1 MKRSPS
7 QKQVLYKKAYLHW
20 AKKKPVYTGHF
31 RSKVAMFHFK
41 INLSL
46 VVRVRV
52 HQRCLPYL
60 VLHQHLVAGIP
71 EWELEARHSSPWQL
85 VRRACQDP
93 VALGCKSHRGE
104 LQNCT
109 HQPVLEKRIT
119 MKSWK
124 CMSVPASLNWY
135 IFIYLFLP
143 LSFFSIFVLAV
154 CLRQRS
160 IVSLLSKHLTH
171 FSSVK
176 GEK

>member
-31 RSKVAMFHFK
+31 RSKVVMFHFK
-41 INLSL
+41 TNLTL
-46 VVRVRV
+46 VVRV

-85 VRRACQDP
+85 VRRACEDP
-93 VALGCKSHRGE
+93 VVPGCKSHRGE

-109 HQPVLEKRIT
+109 HQPRLEKRIT
-119 MKSWK
+119 MKFENAWT
-124 CMSVPASLNWY
+124 CQLVWIA
-135 IFIYLFLP
+135 IFLFLVSF
-143 LSFFSIFVLAV
+143 LFLFFSFLFFVLAV
-154 CLRQRS
+154 CLRQRNVAS
-160 IVSLLSKHLTH
+160 FLCEHFTH

>member
-7 QKQVLYKKAYLHW
+7 QRQVLYKKAYLHW

-31 RSKVAMFHFK
+31 RSKVVMFHFK
-41 INLSL
+41 TNLTL
-46 VVRVRV
+46 VVRV

-124 CMSVPASLNWY
+124 CMNVPASLNWY

-154 CLRQRS
+154 CLRQRN